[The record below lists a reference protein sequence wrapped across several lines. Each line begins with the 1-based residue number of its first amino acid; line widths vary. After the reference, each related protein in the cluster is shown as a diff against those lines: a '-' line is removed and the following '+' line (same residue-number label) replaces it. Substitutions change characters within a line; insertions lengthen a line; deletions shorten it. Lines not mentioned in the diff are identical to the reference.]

1 MALTSCIYIVDTY
14 VMTVLVKKWGNSA
27 AVRIPATVLAE
38 AGLEIDQAVE
48 VRQELGR
55 IIIEPARTLRF
66 ELKDLLDAIRPDN
79 LHDPIDTGPPVG
91 RELW

>member
-1 MALTSCIYIVDTY
+1 
-14 VMTVLVKKWGNSA
+14 MTVLVRKWGNSA

-48 VRQELGR
+48 VRQERGR

-66 ELKDLLDAIRPDN
+66 ELKDLLDGIRPDN
-79 LHDPIDTGPPVG
+79 LHDPIDTGRPVG
-91 RELW
+91 REVW